1 MPYIQFKGYL
11 YFLILILLAIFI
23 KFIYPVCKGW
33 FGEKTVAGIL
43 STLPQEYQI
52 IHNVML
58 RQQSGRT
65 TQIDHVVVSPYGI
78 FVIETKNYRG
88 YITGSEWGEKW
99 TENKKFSIP
108 NPIKQNYGHVK
119 ALAELLDL
127 AEERFV
133 PLVVF
138 TTNADVKVQSEKIVY
153 TTQLRKTIRAYQEPK
168 LDTDQ
173 VNALTDKIKNANIN
187 SKKVRKEHVQAIH
200 HDLLK
205 QEQMIAQKIC
215 PRCGGA
221 LVERWGKHGTFMGCS
236 SYPKCRFTAALPK
249 TFERP

>member
-1 MPYIQFKGYL
+1 MNQDYL
-11 YFLILILLAIFI
+11 IILVFLLLAFFHRFIF
-23 KFIYPVCKGW
+23 PRCKGW
-33 FGEKTVAGIL
+33 FGEKTVAIIL
-43 STLPQEYQI
+43 SSLPQEYQV

-58 RQQSGRT
+58 RKKSGKT

-88 YITGSEWGEKW
+88 YITGSVQGEKW
-99 TENKKFSIP
+99 TQNKKYSIY
-108 NPIKQNYGHVK
+108 NPLKQNYGHMK
-119 ALAELLDL
+119 TLAELLAL
-127 AEERFV
+127 SEEIFI
-133 PLVVF
+133 PIVVF
-138 TTNADVKVQSEKIVY
+138 SVEANVKVQSKKIVY
-153 TTQLRKTIRAYQEPK
+153 TTQLRKAIRAYQEPK

-187 SKKVRKEHVQAIH
+187 SEKVRKEHVQAIH